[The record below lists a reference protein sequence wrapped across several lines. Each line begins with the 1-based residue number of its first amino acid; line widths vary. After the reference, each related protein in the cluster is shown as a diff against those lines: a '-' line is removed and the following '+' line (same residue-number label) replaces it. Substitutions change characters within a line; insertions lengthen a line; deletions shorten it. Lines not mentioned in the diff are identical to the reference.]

1 MTDLKTIYTAT
12 AREKIAAYDPKPV
25 SAAQI
30 AQLDGLEDILSALSS
45 DDCGFGIELSGL
57 DMAIG
62 ICNDDSSVLIPFT
75 LQDDMQG
82 GSRILVD
89 STGVAPAAFDM
100 LSDAE
105 SFVKFI
111 AVEQRY
117 RIDRQNCTLGIA
129 EYLLKK
135 PMPATP

>member
-12 AREKIAAYDPKPV
+12 AREKISAYDPKPV

-30 AQLDGLEDILSALSS
+30 AQLDGLENILNALSS

-62 ICNDDSSVLIPFT
+62 ICNDDSSVMIPFT

-100 LSDAE
+100 LSEAE

-111 AVEQRY
+111 AVEQKC
-117 RIDRQNCTLGIA
+117 RIERQNCTLGIA